1 MNLKTHKIHLKRS
14 VLYSMCTV
22 GIIMYLWM
30 YNTSTTAKFIP
41 KVKNPNTHL
50 SFPGGSEVKNLPAH
64 AGDTGLIPDLGRF
77 HRPGSNSAH
86 APQLLSL

>member
-14 VLYSMCTV
+14 VLYSMCAV

-41 KVKNPNTHL
+41 KVKKQNTHL
-50 SFPGGSEVKNLPAH
+50 GFPGGSVVKNLPAMQETQVWSLIW
-64 AGDTGLIPDLGRF
+64 ADSTGQGAIQPT
-77 HRPGSNSAH
+77 HHSC
-86 APQLLSL
+86 